1 MQYFKNLR
9 IPMLVIGSMMF
20 VSVAGAGNAV
30 KSAPNGIQLPENYK
44 DWRVISVSHRTD
56 HKSMR
61 VILGNDIA
69 IKAAR
74 EGNIN
79 PWPKGSI
86 LGKLVWKEAK
96 DENWE
101 AAIVPDAFVHAEF
114 MVKDPVKY
122 KSTGGWGYARWLGK
136 EQKPYGQDADF
147 AQECV
152 ACHTPVQGQ
161 DWVFTRP
168 VTLP

>member
-9 IPMLVIGSMMF
+9 IPALLIGSLMF
-20 VSVAGAGNAV
+20 AAVATAGNTV
-30 KSAPNGIQLPENYK
+30 KSAPNGIQLPDNYK

-56 HKSMR
+56 NKSLR
-61 VILGNDIA
+61 VIIGNDIA

-74 EGNIN
+74 DGNIN
-79 PWPKGSI
+79 PWPKGTI
-86 LGKLVWKEAK
+86 LGKLAWKEIK

-101 AAIVPDAFVHAEF
+101 PAIVPDKFLHAEF
-114 MVKDPVKY
+114 MIKDPEKY
-122 KSTGGWGYARWLGK
+122 KATGGWGYARWLGK
-136 EQKPYGQDADF
+136 EQKPYGESADF
-147 AQECV
+147 AQECMG
-152 ACHTPVQGQ
+152 CHTPVQGQ

>member
-9 IPMLVIGSMMF
+9 MPALLIGSLMF
-20 VSVAGAGNAV
+20 AAVATAGNTV
-30 KSAPNGIQLPENYK
+30 KSAPNGIQLPDNYK

-56 HKSMR
+56 NKSLR
-61 VILGNDIA
+61 VIIGNDIA

-74 EGNIN
+74 DGNIN
-79 PWPKGSI
+79 PWPKGTI
-86 LGKLVWKEAK
+86 LGKLAWKEIK

-101 AAIVPDAFVHAEF
+101 PAIVPDKFLHAEF
-114 MVKDPVKY
+114 MIKDPEKY
-122 KSTGGWGYARWLGK
+122 QATGGWGYARWLGK
-136 EQKPYGQDADF
+136 EQKPYGESADF
-147 AQECV
+147 AQECMG
-152 ACHTPVQGQ
+152 CHTPVQGQ